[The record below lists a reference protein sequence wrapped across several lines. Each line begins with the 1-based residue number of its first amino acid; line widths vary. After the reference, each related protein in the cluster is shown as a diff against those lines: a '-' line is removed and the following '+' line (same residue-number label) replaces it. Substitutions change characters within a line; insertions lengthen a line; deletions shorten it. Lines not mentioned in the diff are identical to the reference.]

1 MKAREA
7 AAPCKGPEAAARGHA
22 ARSDVS
28 DRHLLQLF
36 PDSIQPSFWQAST
49 ALCDRPLSPRRTVNP
64 EFDATMKPSQCLYSS
79 QRALYRVFVRPT
91 ATSQLPALAALP
103 RLPARTYAIVRKRRD
118 NRLGLSAAA
127 QVAAEGNRSHDP
139 RFTTELTIQRSGRS
153 RLPQDHEITDPQ
165 IMVHDNDV
173 VEGPLRTQFV
183 LTRVEPHE
191 SLRMV
196 SPYVPATKETPQK
209 FAVCRIVDKKAEFE
223 KAKLAKAKEQEKK
236 QRAAKDKELEVN
248 WGIGPNDL
256 QTKIG
261 TLARLM
267 EGPVK
272 VTVKFGRKKGSKT
285 KLEYADMEELVRKV
299 REQISEMGARE
310 HKPAEGFIG
319 KTMMLHFASKH
330 A

>member
-1 MKAREA
+1 MPPAIE
-7 AAPCKGPEAAARGHA
+7 
-22 ARSDVS
+22 
-28 DRHLLQLF
+28 
-36 PDSIQPSFWQAST
+36 
-49 ALCDRPLSPRRTVNP
+49 LS
-64 EFDATMKPSQCLYSS
+64 
-79 QRALYRVFVRPT
+79 
-91 ATSQLPALAALP
+91 ALAVGVHVALESVQHVVDVLEACLLE
-103 RLPARTYAIVRKRRD
+103 RLA
-118 NRLGLSAAA
+118 GLE
-127 QVAAEGNRSHDP
+127 AE
-139 RFTTELTIQRSGRS
+139 L
-153 RLPQDHEITDPQ
+153 
-165 IMVHDNDV
+165 
-173 VEGPLRTQFV
+173 
-183 LTRVEPHE
+183 
-191 SLRMV
+191 
-196 SPYVPATKETPQK
+196 
-209 FAVCRIVDKKAEFE
+209 AEAE
-223 KAKLAKAKEQEKK
+223 KAAKEQEKK